1 MTARKTWRSLCCR
14 PPRGGVDRNS
24 LPASC
29 RCPPPPSPFSR
40 RAWIEIAGCVSARC
54 VNGGRLLTEGVDRND
69 YGGTPGFWRLNV
81 ALLAEGVD
89 RNAFQCGNTVVQLGR
104 LLAEGVDRNIV
115 AIDQFDFLECRP
127 PRGEHTSNPLSI
139 RLHSPSFLQAGHRFG
154 GQQPFSMQTSG
165 GTAFCEP
172 AAGLF
177 RVGSLLQAP
186 TVQTAEDAARRGE
199 HIGHLIF
206 LHDSG
211 QIPAVAVITQQADPA
226 ELCCKVHLLR

>member
-1 MTARKTWRSLCCR
+1 MEVA
-14 PPRGGVDRNS
+14 
-24 LPASC
+24 
-29 RCPPPPSPFSR
+29 
-40 RAWIEIAGCVSARC
+40 
-54 VNGGRLLTEGVDRND
+54 LLTEGVDRND

-81 ALLAEGVD
+81 A
-89 RNAFQCGNTVVQLGR
+89 

-139 RLHSPSFLQAGHRFG
+139 RLHSLSFLQAGHRFG

-177 RVGSLLQAP
+177 SCRLSFTG
-186 TVQTAEDAARRGE
+186 THR
-199 HIGHLIF
+199 
-206 LHDSG
+206 
-211 QIPAVAVITQQADPA
+211 ADGGRCRPPG
-226 ELCCKVHLLR
+226 

>member
-1 MTARKTWRSLCCR
+1 MGSAHPFSVSFAPCFQGILCRSRLFFRMFLDKLFQICA
-14 PPRGGVDRNS
+14 DRFIVKQKR
-24 LPASC
+24 
-29 RCPPPPSPFSR
+29 RCFSPFLLSPSSR
-40 RAWIEIAGCVSARC
+40 RAWIEKWQCDAV
-54 VNGGRLLTEGVDRND
+54 VYDRKH
-69 YGGTPGFWRLNV
+69 R
-81 ALLAEGVD
+81 
-89 RNAFQCGNTVVQLGR
+89 
-104 LLAEGVDRNIV
+104 
-115 AIDQFDFLECRP
+115 RP
-127 PRGEHTSNPLSI
+127 PHGEHTSNPLSI

-165 GTAFCEP
+165 GTAFCDP
-172 AAGLF
+172 AADLF
-177 RVGSLLQAP
+177 CVSSLLQAP

>member
-1 MTARKTWRSLCCR
+1 M
-14 PPRGGVDRNS
+14 PRRVDS
-24 LPASC
+24 KILIMS
-29 RCPPPPSPFSR
+29 PSSR
-40 RAWIEIAGCVSARC
+40 RAWIEIFVVVDAQRELPASPSSRRAWIEMRQRWSAAHRQS
-54 VNGGRLLTEGVDRND
+54 
-69 YGGTPGFWRLNV
+69 V
-81 ALLAEGVD
+81 A
-89 RNAFQCGNTVVQLGR
+89 

-139 RLHSPSFLQAGHRFG
+139 RLHSLSFLQAGHRFG

-165 GTAFCEP
+165 GTVFCDS

-177 RVGSLLQAP
+177 CVGSLLQAP
-186 TVQTAEDAARRGE
+186 AVQTAEDAARRGE

>member
-1 MTARKTWRSLCCR
+1 M
-14 PPRGGVDRNS
+14 PRRVDS
-24 LPASC
+24 KILIMS
-29 RCPPPPSPFSR
+29 PSSR
-40 RAWIEIAGCVSARC
+40 RAWIEIFVVVDAQRELPASPSSRRAWIEMRQRWSAAHRQS
-54 VNGGRLLTEGVDRND
+54 
-69 YGGTPGFWRLNV
+69 V
-81 ALLAEGVD
+81 A
-89 RNAFQCGNTVVQLGR
+89 

-139 RLHSPSFLQAGHRFG
+139 RLHSLSFLQAGHRFG

-177 RVGSLLQAP
+177 RVSSLLQAP

-226 ELCCKVHLLR
+226 ELCCKVHLFKMTISLSSRFARIL